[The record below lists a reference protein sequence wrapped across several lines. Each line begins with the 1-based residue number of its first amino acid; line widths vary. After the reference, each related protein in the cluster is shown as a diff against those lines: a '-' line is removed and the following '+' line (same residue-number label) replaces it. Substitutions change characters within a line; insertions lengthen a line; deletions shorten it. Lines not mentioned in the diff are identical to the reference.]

1 MKTPNGLAPLEEY
14 RIFEKKCDKLLM
26 MQKIRF
32 AGVVNHL
39 GHLVAGG
46 FRNDI
51 FPLEDDVDMRKL
63 YMQLALKVSMRKDFD
78 YCLGPVKF
86 SVSRREKVVMFSFP
100 LGNKFL
106 LVSTEPD
113 INIEST
119 AKLIL
124 DKMKISI

>member
-14 RIFEKKCDKLLM
+14 QIFEKKCDKLLM

-78 YCLGPVKF
+78 YCLGQVKF